1 MEVSYYSNG
10 KLLITGE
17 YAVLDGALSLALPCK
32 FGQSMTVL
40 KTTGDM
46 LSWKSLDEKGF
57 IWFETQININEL
69 HVDAAP
75 GAESSERIALIKI
88 LEEARKLNPHFL
100 NEGMGYI
107 VETRL
112 AFPKQW
118 GLGTSSTWINNIAQW
133 AKVDAFRL
141 LSNSFGGSG
150 YDIAC
155 AQNDKAILYK
165 LEKGFPQIKKIRF
178 DPSFKDSLFF
188 VYLNKKQSSRE
199 AILSYGKKLFNRKAL
214 VNEISQITLKLV
226 ACKDLNEFEKLL
238 ESHEKLISEVLECPT
253 LKESLFPDYFG
264 TMKSLGAWGGD
275 FTLVTGNQNT
285 LLYFKA
291 KGYETV
297 IPFSQMIL
305 S

>member
-46 LSWKSLDEKGF
+46 LFWKSLDEKGF
-57 IWFETQININEL
+57 IWFETQLNINEL

-75 GAESSERIALIKI
+75 DAESSERIALIKI
-88 LEEARKLNPHFL
+88 LEEARKLNPLFL

-112 AFPKQW
+112 TFPKEW
-118 GLGTSSTWINNIAQW
+118 GLGTSSTLINNIAQW

-141 LSNSFGGSG
+141 LWNSFGGSG

-155 AQNDKAILYK
+155 AQNDQAILYK
-165 LEKGFPQIKKIRF
+165 LEKGFPQVKKIRF

-199 AILSYGKKLFNRKAL
+199 AILSYGKKLFNRKSL
-214 VNEISQITLKLV
+214 INEISQITLKLV

-238 ESHEKLISEVLECPT
+238 ETHEKLISEVLECPT
-253 LKESLFPDYFG
+253 LKEYLFPDYFG

-275 FTLVTGNQNT
+275 FALVTGNQNT
-285 LLYFKA
+285 VLYFKA

-297 IPFSQMIL
+297 IPFSLMTL
-305 S
+305 